1 MKFSL
6 RRSITRSTF
15 FVPFTIIFTFNPL
28 NVFAQSQESEQS
40 DSSANT
46 TVVNVRGRQ
55 TLQQRFM
62 APNSM
67 VVIDKQDIETMGA
80 NSIGDILRQTPGL
93 QVTVT
98 ANGGLEIRMRGMSME
113 STRILI
119 DGSPVSTSGR
129 ASQLPLDELPSDL
142 IQRVEVSRAPTAEF
156 QGTAGGTINIV
167 MRSATPRPETYIWI
181 TDQIVWGK
189 NAPRIFLS
197 QTGPLS
203 SPISA
208 QTKSVDAQTAPVWSY
223 FVSLTG
229 GERLTGSDT
238 DRKTSSSGA
247 VTSSGSSH
255 EKWRAQGTDWTL
267 TPRLTGRLSD
277 TDQVTLRAIL
287 STTNRNGIGSSSGTG
302 SNTTNA
308 TSNFST
314 EQPYIY
320 KRDFSQLAV
329 DWAHRFKTN
338 RLETS
343 LSFERGA
350 ELYQFNRTTD
360 SSFSGKSSASYT
372 DDRNDTGILLRSK
385 LQGIAGENIWS
396 IGTELENRKQNV
408 LNISS
413 INNLA
418 AAPLSLQATVQRHA
432 LYAQN
437 EWSLPKNTTLTTGL
451 RAQQT
456 KIESSVIGGTA
467 VADDRIFLQPSLNSR
482 TSIDENNQFR
492 VNLARVSR
500 SPRVWELIGRTVTE
514 SLNNS
519 PSNPDFK
526 GNPALKSET
535 TVTFDIG
542 WDHKLHN
549 GGQSGINLF
558 ARKLQDAIARKTFQ
572 DNKGQ
577 WIQQPTNIGDA
588 TVWGIE
594 ADVRSNL
601 VWAGFEKDWTLGAN
615 ASLLNSK
622 LDGGEAPGSRIPGQA
637 RYLANVNI
645 AKPLRVAGGWYGG
658 ASVNLVGASDYDYS
672 YQKTNGSTGSE
683 KAHTNV
689 DFYFGQ
695 VLPNLGFWRLN
706 VYNITDFKR
715 NRNRVTT
722 DSAGTTTYID
732 NSIVRLTPRVFLTLG
747 TRF

>member
-1 MKFSL
+1 MTFSIK
-6 RRSITRSTF
+6 RSKTRSTLSVAF
-15 FVPFTIIFTFNPL
+15 AIVFTCNPSS
-28 NVFAQSQESEQS
+28 VFAQSPETEQS
-40 DSSANT
+40 EGAANT

-62 APNSM
+62 APSSM
-67 VVIDKQDIETMGA
+67 VVIDRQDIENMGA

-93 QVTVT
+93 QVTVSP
-98 ANGGLEIRMRGMSME
+98 NGGLEIRMRGMSME
-113 STRILI
+113 NTRILI
-119 DGSPVSTSGR
+119 DGSPVGTSGR
-129 ASQLPLDELPSDL
+129 SSQLPLDELPSDL
-142 IQRVEVSRAPTAEF
+142 IQRVEVLRAPTAEF

-167 MRSATPRPETYIWI
+167 MRSATPRKETFIWL

-203 SPISA
+203 API
-208 QTKSVDAQTAPVWSY
+208 WSY

-238 DRKTSSSGA
+238 DRQTSSTGA
-247 VTSSGSSH
+247 ITSNGSSH
-255 EKWRAQGTDWTL
+255 EKWRARGTDWTL

-277 TDQVTLRAIL
+277 TDQVTIRAIL
-287 STTNRNGIGSSSGTG
+287 ATTNRSGAGTSNG
-302 SNTTNA
+302 SNNLNLN
-308 TSNFST
+308 SSFST

-329 DWAHRFKTN
+329 DWTHRFKSS
-338 RLETS
+338 RIETT
-343 LSFERGA
+343 LSVERGA
-350 ELYQFNRTTD
+350 EIYQFNRTTL
-360 SSFSGKSSASYT
+360 STVNSTASYA

-396 IGTELENRKQNV
+396 VGTELESRKQNV
-408 LNISS
+408 LNVSS
-413 INNLA
+413 SNSNPA
-418 AAPLSLQATVQRHA
+418 VPLDLQATVQRNA

-437 EWSLPKNTTLTTGL
+437 EWALPKNTTLTTGM

-456 KIESSVIGGTA
+456 KIESSVLGSTT
-467 VADDRIFLQPSLNSR
+467 VADDRLFLQPSLNSR

-492 VNLARVSR
+492 MNVARVNR

-519 PSNPDFK
+519 PSNPDFR
-526 GNPALKSET
+526 GNPGLKSET
-535 TVTFDIG
+535 TLTFDIG
-542 WDHKLHN
+542 WDRKLSN
-549 GGQSGINLF
+549 GGQAGLNLF
-558 ARKLQDAIARKTFQ
+558 TRKLQDAIARKTFQ

-594 ADVRSNL
+594 ADVRTNL
-601 VWAGFEKDWTLGAN
+601 VWAGFGHDWTLGAN

-622 LDGGEAPGSRIPGQA
+622 LDGGDAPGSRIPGQA
-637 RYLANVNI
+637 RYLANVNV
-645 AKPLRVAGGWYGG
+645 AKPLRASGGWYGG
-658 ASVNLVGASDYDYS
+658 GNLNLVGASDYDYS
-672 YQKTNGSTGSE
+672 YLKTNGSTGTE

-715 NRNRVTT
+715 SRNRVST
-722 DSAGTTTYID
+722 DASGTTTYID

>member
-1 MKFSL
+1 MTFSIK
-6 RRSITRSTF
+6 RSKAIPTF
-15 FVPFTIIFTFNPL
+15 VVSFAIIFTCNL
-28 NVFAQSQESEQS
+28 RGVYAQAPETEQS

-62 APNSM
+62 APSSM
-67 VVIDKQDIETMGA
+67 VVIDRQDIENMGA

-98 ANGGLEIRMRGMSME
+98 PNGGLEIRMRGMSME
-113 STRILI
+113 NTRILI
-119 DGSPVSTSGR
+119 DGSPVSNSGR

-142 IQRVEVSRAPTAEF
+142 IQRVEVLRAPTAEF

-167 MRSATPRPETYIWI
+167 MRSATPRRETYIWA

-203 SPISA
+203 APA
-208 QTKSVDAQTAPVWSY
+208 KAGDARSAPVWSY

-238 DRKTSSSGA
+238 DRQTSASGA
-247 VTSSGSSH
+247 ITSNSSSH
-255 EKWRAQGTDWTL
+255 ERWRARGTDWTF

-277 TDQVTLRAIL
+277 TDQVTLRAVL
-287 STTNRNGIGSSSGTG
+287 STTNRGGVGSSSGNG
-302 SNTTNA
+302 SNASNA
-308 TSNFST
+308 NFSFST
-314 EQPYIY
+314 EQPYTY
-320 KRDFSQLAV
+320 KRDFSQLAM
-329 DWAHRFKTN
+329 DWTHRFKSS
-338 RLETS
+338 RLETT
-343 LSFERGA
+343 LSAERGA
-350 ELYQFNRTTD
+350 EIYQFNRTSLSTAA
-360 SSFSGKSSASYT
+360 SANTASYA
-372 DDRNDTGILLRSK
+372 DDRNDTGVLLRSK
-385 LQGIAGENIWS
+385 LQGVAGENIWS
-396 IGTELENRKQNV
+396 IGTELESRKQNV
-408 LNISS
+408 LNVSS
-413 INNLA
+413 SNNTPPV
-418 AAPLSLQATVQRHA
+418 PLDLQATIKRNA

-437 EWSLPKNTTLTTGL
+437 EWALPKNTTLTTGL

-456 KIESSVIGGTA
+456 KIESSLLGTTS
-467 VADDRIFLQPSLNSR
+467 VADDRVFLQPSLNSR

-492 VNLARVSR
+492 MNLARVSR

-519 PSNPDFK
+519 PSNPDFR

-535 TVTFDIG
+535 TLTFDIG
-542 WDHKLHN
+542 WDHKLSN
-549 GGQSGINLF
+549 GGQAGLNVF
-558 ARKLQDAIARKTFQ
+558 TRKLQDAIARKTFQ
-572 DNKGQ
+572 DKGQ
-577 WIQQPTNIGDA
+577 WIQQPSNIGDA

-594 ADVRSNL
+594 ADVRTNL
-601 VWAGFEKDWTLGAN
+601 VWAGFGKDWTLGAN

-622 LDGGEAPGSRIPGQA
+622 LDGGDAPGSRIPGQA
-637 RYLANVNI
+637 KYLANLNI
-645 AKPLRVAGGWYGG
+645 AKPLRTAGGWYGG
-658 ASVNLVGASDYDYS
+658 ASVNLVGASDYDFS
-672 YQKTNGSTGSE
+672 YQKTNGSIGSE

>member
-1 MKFSL
+1 MTPRLTTSL
-6 RRSITRSTF
+6 AIALCLT
-15 FVPFTIIFTFNPL
+15 PL
-28 NVFAQSQESEQS
+28 TAASQSADTEQT
-40 DSSANT
+40 DNSANT

-67 VVIDKQDIETMGA
+67 VVIDRQDIENMGA

-98 ANGGLEIRMRGMSME
+98 PNGGLEIRMRGMSME
-113 STRILI
+113 NTRILI

-129 ASQLPLDELPSDL
+129 TSQLPLDELPSDL
-142 IQRVEVSRAPTAEF
+142 IQRVEVLRSPTAEF

-167 MRSATPRPETYIWI
+167 MRSATPRPETYIWV

-203 SPISA
+203 AP
-208 QTKSVDAQTAPVWSY
+208 TKSGDTQTAPVWSY

-238 DRKTSSSGA
+238 DRQTSSSGI
-247 VTSSGSSH
+247 VTSNGSSH

-267 TPRLTGRLSD
+267 TPRLNGRLSD
-277 TDQVTLRAIL
+277 TDQITLRAVL
-287 STTNRNGIGSSSGTG
+287 STTNRSGLGSSSGTG
-302 SNTTNA
+302 SNTSAA

-329 DWAHRFKTN
+329 DWAHRFKSN
-338 RLETS
+338 RLETT
-343 LSFERGA
+343 LSIERGA
-350 ELYQFNRTTD
+350 EIYQFNRTTVTAV
-360 SSFSGKSSASYT
+360 SGNNSATYA

-396 IGTELENRKQNV
+396 IGTELESRKQNV
-408 LNISS
+408 LNVSS
-413 INNLA
+413 SNNTA
-418 AAPLSLQATVQRHA
+418 AAPLSLQATVQRNA

-456 KIESSVIGGTA
+456 KVESTVIGGTSM
-467 VADDRIFLQPSLNSR
+467 ADDRIFLQPSINSR

-492 VNLARVSR
+492 MNLARVSR

-519 PSNPDFK
+519 PSNPDFR
-526 GNPALKSET
+526 GNPTLKSET
-535 TVTFDIG
+535 TVTFDVG
-542 WDHKLHN
+542 WDRKLSN
-549 GGQSGINLF
+549 GGQTGINLF

-572 DNKGQ
+572 DTKGQ

-601 VWAGFEKDWTLGAN
+601 VWAGFDKDWTLGAN

-622 LDGGEAPGSRIPGQA
+622 LDGGDAPGSRIPGQA

-672 YQKTNGSTGSE
+672 YQKTNGSAGSE
-683 KAHTNV
+683 KAHTNI

-706 VYNITDFKR
+706 LYNITDFKR

-732 NSIVRLTPRVFLTLG
+732 NSIVRLTPRIFLTLG

>member
-1 MKFSL
+1 MTFSF
-6 RRSITRSTF
+6 RRSNARPIFLVSF
-15 FVPFTIIFTFNPL
+15 AIAFTSNPL
-28 NVFAQSQESEQS
+28 SVLAQAPETEQS
-40 DSSANT
+40 ENAANT

-62 APNSM
+62 APSSM
-67 VVIDKQDIETMGA
+67 VVIDRQDIENMGA

-93 QVTVT
+93 QVTV
-98 ANGGLEIRMRGMSME
+98 ALNGGLEIRMRGMSME
-113 STRILI
+113 NTRILI
-119 DGSPVSTSGR
+119 DGSPVGNAGR
-129 ASQLPLDELPSDL
+129 TSQLPLDELPSDL
-142 IQRVEVSRAPTAEF
+142 IQRVEVLRAPTAEF

-167 MRSATPRPETYIWI
+167 MRSATPRSETYIWL
-181 TDQIVWGK
+181 TDQFVWGN
-189 NAPRIFLS
+189 NAPRIFVS

-203 SPISA
+203 API
-208 QTKSVDAQTAPVWSY
+208 WSY

-238 DRKTSSSGA
+238 NRQTSSFGA
-247 VTSSGSSH
+247 LTSIASSH
-255 EKWRAQGTDWTL
+255 EKWRARGTDWTL

-277 TDQVTLRAIL
+277 TDQVTIRAIFA
-287 STTNRNGIGSSSGTG
+287 TTNRSGAGTSNG
-302 SNTTNA
+302 SNNVNLN
-308 TSNFST
+308 TSFST

-329 DWAHRFKTN
+329 DWTHRFKSN
-338 RLETS
+338 RLETTIS
-343 LSFERGA
+343 VERGA
-350 ELYQFNRTTD
+350 EIYQFNRKTT
-360 SSFSGKSSASYT
+360 STFNSTATYA

-385 LQGIAGENIWS
+385 LQGVAGENIWS
-396 IGTELENRKQNV
+396 VGTELESRKQNV
-408 LNISS
+408 LNVSS
-413 INNLA
+413 SNNNP
-418 AAPLSLQATVQRHA
+418 AAPLDLQATVQRNA

-437 EWSLPKNTTLTTGL
+437 EWNLPKNTSLTSGL
-451 RAQQT
+451 RVQQT
-456 KIESSVIGGTA
+456 KIESSVFGGA
-467 VADDRIFLQPSLNSR
+467 SANDDRVFLQPSLNSR

-492 VNLARVSR
+492 MNLARVSR
-500 SPRVWELIGRTVTE
+500 SPRIWELIGRTVTE

-519 PSNPDFK
+519 PSNPDFR
-526 GNPALKSET
+526 GNPTLKSENT
-535 TVTFDIG
+535 LTFDIG
-542 WDHKLHN
+542 WDRRLSN
-549 GGQSGINLF
+549 GGQAGLNLF
-558 ARKLQDAIARKTFQ
+558 TRKLQDAIARKTFQ
-572 DNKGQ
+572 DNQGQ

-594 ADVRSNL
+594 ADLRTNL
-601 VWAGFEKDWTLGAN
+601 VWAGFGKDWTLGTN

-622 LDGGEAPGSRIPGQA
+622 LDGGDAPGSRIPGQA
-637 RYLANVNI
+637 RYLANINI
-645 AKPLRVAGGWYGG
+645 AKPLRTSGGWYGG
-658 ASVNLVGASDYDYS
+658 GSLNLVGASDYDYS
-672 YQKTNGSTGSE
+672 YLKTNGSIGSE
-683 KAHTNV
+683 KAHTNI

>member
-1 MKFSL
+1 MTFIIKQPK
-6 RRSITRSTF
+6 TRPT
-15 FVPFTIIFTFNPL
+15 VLLCLAVIFTCNSL
-28 NVFAQSQESEQS
+28 GAFAQSPETEQS
-40 DSSANT
+40 ENSTNT

-62 APNSM
+62 APSSM
-67 VVIDKQDIETMGA
+67 VVIDRQDIENMGA

-98 ANGGLEIRMRGMSME
+98 PNGGLEIRMRGMSME
-113 STRILI
+113 NTRILI
-119 DGSPVSTSGR
+119 DGSPVGNAGR
-129 ASQLPLDELPSDL
+129 TSQLPLDELPSDL
-142 IQRVEVSRAPTAEF
+142 IQRVEVLRAPTAEF

-167 MRSATPRPETYIWI
+167 MRSATPRRETYIWA
-181 TDQIVWGK
+181 TDQLVWGK

-203 SPISA
+203 APA
-208 QTKSVDAQTAPVWSY
+208 KSGDAQTAPIWSY

-238 DRKTSSSGA
+238 DRQTSSSGA
-247 VTSSGSSH
+247 INSSGSSH
-255 EKWRAQGTDWTL
+255 EKWRARGTDWTI
-267 TPRLTGRLSD
+267 TPRLNGRLSD
-277 TDQVTLRAIL
+277 TDQLTLRAVL
-287 STTNRNGIGSSSGTG
+287 STTNRGGVGSSSSTG
-302 SNTTNA
+302 SNTSNA
-308 TSNFST
+308 SFNVST

-320 KRDFSQLAV
+320 KRDFSQLAI
-329 DWAHRFKTN
+329 DWTHRFKSN
-338 RLETS
+338 RLETT
-343 LSFERGA
+343 LSVERGA
-350 ELYQFNRTTD
+350 EIYQFNRTTL
-360 SSFSGKSSASYT
+360 STVANPNTATYA
-372 DDRNDTGILLRSK
+372 DDRNDTGVLLRSK
-385 LQGIAGENIWS
+385 LQGLAGENIWS
-396 IGTELENRKQNV
+396 VGTELESRKQNV
-408 LNISS
+408 FNVSS
-413 INNLA
+413 SNNNPPVL
-418 AAPLSLQATVQRHA
+418 LDLQATVQRNA
-432 LYAQN
+432 IYAQN
-437 EWSLPKNTTLTTGL
+437 EWSLPKNTTVTTGL

-456 KIESSVIGGTA
+456 KIESSVLGGVSA
-467 VADDRIFLQPSLNSR
+467 ADDRVFLQPSINSR

-492 VNLARVSR
+492 MNVARVSR

-519 PSNPDFK
+519 PSNPDFR
-526 GNPALKSET
+526 GNPALKSENT
-535 TVTFDIG
+535 LTFDIG
-542 WDHKLHN
+542 WDHKLNN
-549 GGQSGINLF
+549 GGQAGLNVF
-558 ARKLQDAIARKTFQ
+558 TRKLQDAIARKTFQ
-572 DNKGQ
+572 DKGQ

-594 ADVRSNL
+594 ADVRTNL
-601 VWAGFEKDWTLGAN
+601 VWAGFGKDWTLGAN

-622 LDGGEAPGSRIPGQA
+622 LDGGDAPGSRIPGQA

-645 AKPLRVAGGWYGG
+645 AKPLRTAGGWYGG

-672 YQKTNGSTGSE
+672 YQKTNGSTGAE
-683 KAHTNV
+683 KAHTNF

-715 NRNRVTT
+715 NRSRVTT
-722 DSAGTTTYID
+722 DSAGTTTYLD